1 MKINCAKNN
10 TANNQKVLLQH
21 RGFSL
26 VEILVAVSVLSVLV
40 IVVGAFQRDVFFLGS
55 VLRGSASTAQDA
67 RSIMRTMTKELRE
80 AAPSSNGS
88 YVIESAATSSI
99 VFYADIDTDTQRERV
114 RYFIIGRE
122 LRKGVIQPTGN
133 PVTYP
138 TNSETFTILAST
150 ISPTTSPSF
159 RYYDSSYAGT
169 STSMTYPI
177 DTARIRLI
185 RFDLLLD
192 LDANRSPVPRS
203 YTTQVSIRNLKD
215 NL

>member
-1 MKINCAKNN
+1 MKIQY
-10 TANNQKVLLQH
+10 ANERKIRVQKKSLTKQ
-21 RGFSL
+21 GFSL
-26 VEILVAVSVLSVLV
+26 VEILVAVAVLSILV
-40 IVVGAFQRDVFFLGS
+40 IVVGSFQRDVFFLGS
-55 VLRGSASTAQDA
+55 VLRGSATAAQDA

-99 VFYADIDTDTQRERV
+99 VFYADIDTDVQRERV
-114 RYFIIGRE
+114 RYFIVGKE

-138 TNSETFTILAST
+138 TNTETFTILAST
-150 ISPTTSPSF
+150 ISPTTSPAF

-177 DTARIRLI
+177 DTARIRLV